1 MLTVRDVMTLD
12 VLALAPESSL
22 RDAVELLTARHVTGA
37 PVVSGIEAIGTLSAS
52 DILAFEST
60 LPGVPMERE
69 VVDPLLDERVDW
81 DDGSEPPASYFTEL
95 WEDAGA
101 DVMERF
107 DALDGP
113 EWDVLA
119 EHTVVEAMSH
129 RVIALPPNA
138 RLQEA
143 AVYMNEA
150 GVHRVLVVE
159 QQRLIGIVTTMDIIR
174 AVANH
179 QLDDRTRADVESV
192 PDD

>member
-1 MLTVRDVMTLD
+1 MLTVRDVMTSD

-22 RDAVELLTARHVTGA
+22 RDAVELLTARRVTGV
-37 PVVSGIEAIGTLSAS
+37 PVVSGIAAIGTLSAS

-69 VVDPLLDERVDW
+69 AVDALLDERVDW
-81 DDGSEPPASYFTEL
+81 DDGAEPPASYFTEL

-101 DVMERF
+101 DVAERF
-107 DALDGP
+107 ESLDGP

-119 EHTVVEAMSH
+119 EHTVGEAMSN
-129 RVIALPPNA
+129 RVIALPPTA
-138 RLQEA
+138 ALQEA
-143 AVYMNEA
+143 AEYMNEA

-159 QQRLIGIVTTMDIIR
+159 EERLIGIVTTMDIIR

-179 QLDDRTRADVESV
+179 QLDDRTSAALESV
-192 PDD
+192 MDD